1 VLLSSHV
8 LPEVQRHCDRVA
20 VIREGR
26 VLFVKPVA
34 ELMKQ
39 RVKRVTATGR
49 TGEAR
54 EYVFDGEINSLTKR
68 LAGED
73 LTDLLVEE
81 LPLEDVF
88 LQLYEKEG
96 A

>member
-1 VLLSSHV
+1 M
-8 LPEVQRHCDRVA
+8 
-20 VIREGR
+20 
-26 VLFVKPVA
+26 KPVA
-34 ELMKQ
+34 ELTRQ

-49 TGEAR
+49 AGEAR
-54 EYVFDGEINSLTKR
+54 EYVFDGEINDLTRR

-73 LTDLLVEE
+73 LADLLVEE

-88 LQLYEKEG
+88 LKFYQKQG